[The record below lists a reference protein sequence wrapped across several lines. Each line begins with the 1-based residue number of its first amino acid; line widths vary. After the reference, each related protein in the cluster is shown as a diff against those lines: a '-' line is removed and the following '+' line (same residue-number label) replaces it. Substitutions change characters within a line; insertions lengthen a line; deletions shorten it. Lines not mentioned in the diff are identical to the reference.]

1 MNVISTDTSTIHLFR
16 PGAEPQQAQL
26 ALEAAGEGGYW
37 VVLRLCRVGSEWQTL
52 RKNAAPLSLAD
63 ALRLLERMLALKL
76 DDGFLGASSPVPDP
90 DIAPGGLT
98 PSQFAALAARIAP
111 DNWRLLS
118 ARQRSR
124 TAWRL
129 GELRVA
135 AAVPAM
141 VELLGTGDSM
151 LDYCLAWAI
160 GRCGDAGA
168 KIAMAELAQRGRT
181 DAVKRIARL
190 AWLQL
195 AVDEERAAHA
205 ASLITDWPAPLRD
218 AWQAGNTAQLDAL
231 LADPQT
237 WQRFAYADWLEQLDQ
252 IAQAQPSARDLLL
265 REAGKVAFVAST
277 FRAVRRLYKAAEFRG
292 DGELWSLLQR
302 RLENTPP
309 TFRRLY
315 EKQRAYLN
323 GKRVLVSEELTRSDS
338 RLAYSQ
344 RTREYLLRRSWRS
357 LRRLG
362 EAGSVEFGPLAFAAL
377 VGYDDA
383 TAQAA
388 HELSIGY
395 WENGYKVR
403 REYRHRHYRAT
414 LFNRLLF
421 RPGGPLR
428 SSRHGVL
435 WSSDKPLQPERE
447 QRFEPFAGYWNQRP
461 DLLLRLALEAR
472 AEQVQ
477 SFAVRAL
484 ADLPAY
490 CARFDDAIWRRL
502 LNSPFAPTAAFAHR
516 QLQARIAAEPDRTR
530 RESWLALLLGS
541 RHASVYNAALLL
553 LEDDPASH
561 AGSPALITAVLT
573 ARTQE
578 IRRQSRLLCQAALA
592 TPGVAEAVLQRLID
606 WLEDADPFT
615 EALDA
620 STANLAWIIANPF
633 RAAAA
638 QVDYAR
644 LLALLA
650 HPAIAVR
657 CLAVDWL
664 IVHRQPVSEL
674 PISTYRSLLDS
685 DDERLLAAS
694 MRLLGALPDAV
705 LATQAELV
713 ARFLLCPSPQVRQ
726 AVQPLAVRLAAI
738 DAGFVAG
745 LMPKLLDAM
754 FRSETVEGL
763 HDEVLAL
770 LTEPMAAASRALPI
784 DTMLHLLEARCRA
797 AQRFGTWLLAG
808 HADAD
813 LPLADWA
820 RLARHETL
828 TIRTRALTILD
839 SQFAQLGI
847 NGLLPVLDSRWAD
860 SRSTVL
866 GWLRERIA
874 LADWS
879 MAQLIALC
887 DHQHSDVQKLG
898 CELMGK
904 RLMQDS
910 DTASLLALAQHPSLK
925 VQRFVADFLRHSL
938 GEDVAAL
945 ARLRPYFLTVLAQ
958 VNRGR
963 AAKTAVLAYLQAR
976 AAASESAA
984 SEVASLFAHLAVTVA
999 ITDRAQYVAGLYDI
1013 RRRYPAIASGLA
1025 VHAPAVRGVA

>member
-1 MNVISTDTSTIHLFR
+1 MNNINTDTNTVHLFR
-16 PGAEPQQAQL
+16 PGAEPQQVQL

-37 VVLRLCRVGSEWQTL
+37 VVLRLCAVGGEWQTL

-63 ALRLLERMLALKL
+63 AQGLLARMLALKL
-76 DDGFLGASSPVPDP
+76 DDGFLGASSAIPAPDTSL
-90 DIAPGGLT
+90 GGLT
-98 PSQFAALAARIAP
+98 PGQLANLAARIAP

-135 AAVPAM
+135 AAVPGM
-141 VELLGTGDSM
+141 VALLGTGDNM
-151 LDYCLAWAI
+151 LDYSLAWAI

-168 KIAMAELAQRGRT
+168 KIAMAELVQRGRT

-195 AVDEERAAHA
+195 ATDAERAAHA
-205 ASLITDWPAPLRD
+205 ASLIADWPAPLRD
-218 AWQAGNTAQLDAL
+218 AWQAEATPQLAAL

-252 IAQAQPSARDLLL
+252 VAQAQPHARDLLL
-265 REAGKVAFVAST
+265 REAGKVALAAGT

-292 DGELWSLLQR
+292 DGELWTLLQR

-338 RLAYSQ
+338 RLAFSQ

-362 EAGSVEFGPLAFAAL
+362 QAGSTEFGPLAFTAL
-377 VGYDDA
+377 VAYDDA

-403 REYRHRHYRAT
+403 REYRHRHFRAT

-435 WSSDKPLQPERE
+435 WTSDKPLPAERE
-447 QRFEPFAGYWNQRP
+447 QRFEPFASYWNQRP

-484 ADLPAY
+484 ADLPTY

-502 LNSPFAPTAAFAHR
+502 LNSPFAPTATFAHR
-516 QLQARIAAEPDRTR
+516 QLQTRIAAEPDRER
-530 RESWLALLLGS
+530 RESWLALLLCS

-561 AGSPALITAVLT
+561 AGSPTLIAAVLT

-592 TPGVAEAVLQRLID
+592 MPGVAEAVLQRLLD

-615 EALDA
+615 EALEA
-620 STANLAWIIANPF
+620 STSNLTWIIANPF

-644 LLALLA
+644 LLALLS

-664 IVHRQPVSEL
+664 IVHQQPVSAL

-694 MRLLGALPDAV
+694 MRLLGALPDVV

-713 ARFLLCPSPQVRQ
+713 ARFLLCPSAQVRH

-738 DAGFVAG
+738 DAGFTAG
-745 LMPKLLDAM
+745 LMPKLLDAV

-770 LTEPMAAASRALPI
+770 LTEAMAAASRALPI
-784 DTMLHLLEARCRA
+784 DTTLHLLEARSRA
-797 AQRFGTWLLAG
+797 AQRFGTWRLAG

-813 LPLADWA
+813 LPLADWV

-828 TIRTRALTILD
+828 AIRSRALAILD
-839 SQFAQLGI
+839 GQFAQLGFD
-847 NGLLPVLDSRWAD
+847 GLQPVLDSRWPD
-860 SRSTVL
+860 SRSAVL
-866 GWLRERIA
+866 GWLRERVA
-874 LADWS
+874 LSDWR
-879 MAQLIALC
+879 MVQLIALC
-887 DHQHSDVQKLG
+887 DHQHTDVQQFG
-898 CELMGK
+898 CALMAA
-904 RLMQDS
+904 RLTQDS

-925 VQRFVADFLRHSL
+925 VQRFVADFLRNGL
-938 GEDVAAL
+938 GEDVASL

-963 AAKTAVLAYLQAR
+963 AAKTAVLNYLRER
-976 AAASESAA
+976 AAASEAAA
-984 SEVASLFAHLAVTVA
+984 SEVASLFEHLAVTVA

-1013 RRRYPAIASGLA
+1013 RRRYPAMVSGLA
-1025 VHAPAVRGVA
+1025 VLAPAMRGVA